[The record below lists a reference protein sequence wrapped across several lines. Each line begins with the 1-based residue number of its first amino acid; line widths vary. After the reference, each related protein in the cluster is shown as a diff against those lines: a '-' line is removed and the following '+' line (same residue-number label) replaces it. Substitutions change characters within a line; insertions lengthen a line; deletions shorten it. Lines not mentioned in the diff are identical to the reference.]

1 MKKTVKNALLFL
13 LTGIMVVCLGIMA
26 ACGKKATVTL
36 SKTEVSLVEEESETI
51 EAIVENYEGDVVWS
65 TSNAAIATVTNGTIV
80 AVKEG
85 SAVVTAT
92 AGEASA
98 TCAVTVLPKPGP
110 NITLKGDNEVSYDF
124 YTNVAVDFNDYVEK
138 EEGAVY
144 GFKIKEKG
152 ATEYKALT
160 DGIFKTY
167 RKGDYT
173 LMVAA
178 ELNGKQDALTKDI
191 TVADKTDSGAT
202 FNTDGT
208 VSLAAVEY
216 SEACGFFSL
225 AQKLNA
231 PYMAWEGEYGVGQ
244 FVEFTFKGNNMPTVM
259 FFADAIH
266 GNLTNYDYFGSHKED
281 VLDQTT
287 GEPVL
292 NADGSKKQTTVHDF
306 EVLNQKGL
314 IVTPGFGTQSPS
326 AAAWKNGNIQRFTV
340 YGPNRLESWGTA
352 DGGYQSAV
360 GNAGGHNVA
369 AAVSYAYLNRVD
381 GTTGNPLGGSYDM
394 FVQGGAHPT
403 TSPTGDVAG
412 LSSAKYADT
421 NFKYVVGTIE
431 GDDGKVYVV
440 AQMYNADNGAMLG
453 ELKIDT
459 KVPAEAITAG
469 SIVAYGVPKQDG
481 TGYTFGYS
489 EEPFAMTLQ
498 NTYQGLTSNAD
509 GTVTLA
515 AASSSYN
522 EACGFGSIAK
532 KINNS
537 YLGFDGE
544 YGVGTY
550 VDFYFK
556 GNNMPTVMFFADSF
570 NGNMTNYD
578 PADGTTVLNQKGVIC
593 TPGFGTAN
601 ASAGGWKNGNIQRFT
616 VYGPNRLE
624 SMGTGDGESYYQTAV
639 GNAGN
644 HNTAAAVSYAYLTR
658 VDGTMENPLGGT
670 FDMFVQGG
678 AHPTTSPTGDVSGLS
693 SAKYADTN
701 FHYVIGTEE
710 NDAGNLVV
718 KAKMYTVATDGTETL
733 IGELSMATPLP
744 TSALTAGKIV
754 VYASMKQDCSATTF
768 KYVAPYKPAN

>member
-51 EAIVENYEGDVVWS
+51 EAIVENYEGEVEWS
-65 TSNAAIATVTNGTIV
+65 TSDSTIATVANGTIV

-85 SAVVTAT
+85 SAVITAT

-110 NITLKGDNEVSYDF
+110 NITFKGENEVSYDF

-138 EEGAVY
+138 EDGAVY
-144 GFKIKEKG
+144 AFKIKEKG
-152 ATEYKALT
+152 ASEYKMLT
-160 DGIFKTY
+160 NGTFKTY

-178 ELNGKQDALTKDI
+178 ELNGKQDALTKEI

-208 VSLAAVEY
+208 VSLAAIEY

-231 PYMAWEGEYGVGQ
+231 PYISWEGEYGVGQ

-281 VLDQTT
+281 VLDETT

-292 NADGSKKQTTVHDF
+292 NADGSKKQTTVYDF

-314 IVTPGFGTQSPS
+314 IVTPGFGTQSSS

-381 GTTGNPLGGSYDM
+381 GTAGNPLGGSYDM

-412 LSSAKYADT
+412 LASAKYADT
-421 NFKYVVGTIE
+421 NFRYVVGTVE
-431 GDDGKVYVV
+431 DSGKVYVV

-459 KVPAEAITAG
+459 KLTADVITAG

-489 EEPFAMTLQ
+489 EEPFEMTIQ

-515 AASSSYN
+515 TAGVYN
-522 EACGFGSIAK
+522 EACGYASVAK

-570 NGNMTNYD
+570 NGNLTNYD
-578 PADGTTVLNQKGVIC
+578 ATDGKTVLNQKGVIC

-624 SMGTGDGESYYQTAV
+624 YNNDNPYATTA
-639 GNAGN
+639 GGQAN
-644 HNTAAAVSYAYLTR
+644 HTTSLGVSYSYLTR
-658 VDGTMENPLGGT
+658 VDGTTENPLGGT

-678 AHPTTSPTGDVSGLS
+678 THPTTSPTGDVSGLS

-733 IGELSMATPLP
+733 IGELSMATNLP
-744 TSALTAGKIV
+744 TTELTAGKIV
-754 VYASMKQDCSATTF
+754 VYASMKQDCSDTTF
-768 KYVAPYKPAN
+768 KYVAPYTPAK